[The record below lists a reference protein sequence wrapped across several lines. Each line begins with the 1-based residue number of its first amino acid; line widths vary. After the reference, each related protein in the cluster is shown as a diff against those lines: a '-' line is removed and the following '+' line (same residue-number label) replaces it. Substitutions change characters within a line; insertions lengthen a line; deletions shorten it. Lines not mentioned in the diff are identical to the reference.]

1 MPSVLVG
8 PATAGADTAHATPF
22 GVGNITL
29 ANVTV
34 KAGATYIVCVGDVVA
49 PHTGTSSTPHPT
61 VTDPATVLTVS
72 TGSSTVK
79 INGRAVA
86 MVGSVASCGG
96 VVTTTPYPT
105 VIIGA

>member
-8 PATAGADTAHATPF
+8 PATAGADPAHVTVF
-22 GVGNITL
+22 GVGVVTT

-34 KAGATYIVCVGDVVA
+34 KAGGSPIVCVGDVVA
-49 PHTGTSSTPHPT
+49 PHSLHLAPI
-61 VTDPATVLTVS
+61 TVS

-79 INGRAVA
+79 INGRSVA

-96 VVTTTPYPT
+96 IVTTTPYPT

>member
-8 PATAGADTAHATPF
+8 PATAGADTAHVAPF
-22 GVGNITL
+22 GVGNVTL

-49 PHTGTSSTPHPT
+49 PHSGTSSTPHVAP
-61 VTDPATVLTVS
+61 LTVS

-96 VVTTTPYPT
+96 IVTTTPYPT